1 VPVKYLAIF
10 DGYSVLRSFRV
21 PQVSANMNLF
31 RTTVLSSLVVG
42 AACRQFEIPE
52 VANAVA
58 KVINHFDSYIHYH
71 GNPTETAVI
80 PPSSGVPSTSP
91 QQSTPYWYE
100 EITHQGISAFGPS
113 GYVVYRNVKDYGA
126 TGIHIPPVS
135 RIQC

>member
-1 VPVKYLAIF
+1 
-10 DGYSVLRSFRV
+10 
-21 PQVSANMNLF
+21 MNLF
-31 RTTVLSSLVVG
+31 RTAVLSSLVLG
-42 AACRQFEIPE
+42 AACRQFAIPE

-58 KVINHFDSYIHYH
+58 KVINKLDSYVHYH

-80 PPSSGVPSTSP
+80 PASSGVPSTSP